1 MRQRPDLEFES
12 KSRNQKN
19 PSSSGSPIRVM
30 EVVILVVV
38 IGAMIFFGS
47 KIVAIEK
54 LTERVGV
61 VATSVD
67 DVAAAI
73 RSTNQ
78 RVDSLIAAKEA
89 TDNDRK
95 QAVEEYRQLREE
107 LARTLDALERYQ
119 GASNVAR

>member
-1 MRQRPDLEFES
+1 MRQRPDLEIES

-38 IGAMIFFGS
+38 IGALIFFGS
-47 KIVAIEK
+47 KIVAIGK

-78 RVDSLIAAKEA
+78 RVDSLIAA
-89 TDNDRK
+89 
-95 QAVEEYRQLREE
+95 
-107 LARTLDALERYQ
+107 
-119 GASNVAR
+119 